1 MKLND
6 VLMTMLDGTYFE
18 VTKNNGPTICMVL
31 DRHKIRGGK
40 TSKIIVGTITER
52 DLNRNNISIN
62 DTVVTYYYH
71 ANGIYCI
78 ELGDANGT
86 NY

>member
-71 ANGIYCI
+71 ANGIHCI